1 MIKIYYSDELYHHGT
16 AGQKWGVRHGPP
28 YPLSR
33 LKNSIGAR
41 ARRRA
46 AARKA
51 AASRVANDTVPQ
63 NDTKAEVHKS
73 SSKRRQEETQTAR
86 AKNDV
91 LTRGSARQVLQYH
104 RQNPFTNTEL
114 KDAIERIK
122 FENELS
128 SLDRQSQTTLLD
140 RLTRFQSYTDVTS
153 KLIANVSSI
162 IGSSETIAKRLGNKS
177 SDTSTSTNNTSTE
190 TSTNTTKP
198 KNEASRTSSSTSSNT
213 GSGNGVR
220 GQQWNVNNGFDFN
233 AAAWDTVDMMNRA
246 SQQRR
251 LPG

>member
-162 IGSSETIAKRLGNKS
+162 IGSSQTIANRFGNKS

-198 KNEASRTSSSTSSNT
+198 KNEASRNSSSTSSNT
-213 GSGNGVR
+213 GSGHGVR

-233 AAAWDTVDMMNRA
+233 AAAWATVDMMNRA